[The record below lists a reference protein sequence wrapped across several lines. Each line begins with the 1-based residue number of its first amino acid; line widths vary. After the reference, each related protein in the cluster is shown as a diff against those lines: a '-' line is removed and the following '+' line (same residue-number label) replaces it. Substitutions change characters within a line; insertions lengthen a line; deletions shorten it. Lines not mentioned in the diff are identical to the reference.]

1 MMAGSAAEAD
11 LLDKERLRTRCD
23 SSKSNPFKR
32 NSLNL
37 TRNDTIQPLV
47 QSETDSSDE
56 IDVFTTTRDGI
67 IRFEEVAREPPHQ
80 TSLTLAL
87 GSLESTNKR
96 KEKDTDPITGEIDG
110 SSLRRHQPSGPRS
123 LAMF

>member
-1 MMAGSAAEAD
+1 M
-11 LLDKERLRTRCD
+11 LLSDFR
-23 SSKSNPFKR
+23 R

-56 IDVFTTTRDGI
+56 IDVFTTTKDGI

-80 TSLTLAL
+80 TSFTLAL
-87 GSLESTNKR
+87 GMMLDVFKINT
-96 KEKDTDPITGEIDG
+96 
-110 SSLRRHQPSGPRS
+110 SSYDN
-123 LAMF
+123 

>member
-1 MMAGSAAEAD
+1 M
-11 LLDKERLRTRCD
+11 LLSDFR
-23 SSKSNPFKR
+23 R

-87 GSLESTNKR
+87 GMLLDVFKINTTSYDN
-96 KEKDTDPITGEIDG
+96 
-110 SSLRRHQPSGPRS
+110 
-123 LAMF
+123 